1 MYKKKNKTRELCEQ
15 RKEDNQ
21 QKKVDKK
28 ITLGLFKAV
37 LYSQRVKI
45 KLTDLVG
52 AGIPLN
58 L

>member
-1 MYKKKNKTRELCEQ
+1 MRAKKRRQ
-15 RKEDNQ
+15 PA
-21 QKKVDKK
+21 KKVDKK